1 MRTLLRFLP
10 ILLLV
15 ACGRGEP
22 IPAESITWINNF
34 YITHPVA
41 SLSPTA
47 GGWLFRGAQ
56 DNRGELSVGFMI
68 PEPMHGSANQRRAIL
83 RLVCPA
89 KSEKIWQMLP
99 SGTDLVISVWSS
111 DNQFKDSVTC

>member
-1 MRTLLRFLP
+1 MLAS
-10 ILLLV
+10 LLLA
-15 ACGRGEP
+15 ACGHSGP
-22 IPAESITWINNF
+22 IPAESIAWINNF

-56 DNRGELSVGFMI
+56 ESRGELSVGFLI
-68 PEPMHGSANQRRAIL
+68 PEPMHGAANQRRAIL
-83 RLVCPA
+83 SLVCPA
-89 KSEKIWQMLP
+89 KSEKIWQLLP

-111 DNQFKDSVTC
+111 DKQFKDSVTC